1 VTGSRSGAATQSKD
15 PYSVDF
21 STNTTRV
28 VTSAGR
34 SIGKLDK
41 PMPRFDVTIAGEL
54 NLDLILYGL
63 PEQLLPERELLAD
76 RMMLTLGSSSA
87 IVAHNLAALGS
98 RVGFQSRIGDDPLG
112 EIAIERLRQ
121 GGVDVSQV
129 RRVAGSITTGLTVIL
144 PHGSWRNILTYAG
157 TIAETRWEDLDLD
170 YLADSRHFH
179 FSSYYL
185 QRGLRPRVAEL
196 FQLLKS
202 KGLTISLDTNDD
214 PDDQWEGGLHEVLRN
229 VDVFLPNEREACKV
243 AGTDD
248 LEAAIHKL
256 SALVPLVVVKLGR
269 KGALAQRGAER
280 FTSPSREVVAVDT
293 VGAGDSFDAG
303 FLHEY
308 VRGADVPT
316 CLASGNRA
324 GALST
329 TRPGGTEAFRDTAHR
344 EKFLRE

>member
-1 VTGSRSGAATQSKD
+1 M
-15 PYSVDF
+15 
-21 STNTTRV
+21 N
-28 VTSAGR
+28 
-34 SIGKLDK
+34 

-63 PEQLLPERELLAD
+63 PEQLAPERELLAD

-98 RVGFQSRIGDDPLG
+98 RVGFQSRIGDDALG
-112 EIAIERLRQ
+112 EIALERLRH
-121 GGVDVSQV
+121 GGVDVSRV
-129 RRVAGSITTGLTVIL
+129 RKVSSATTTGLTVIL
-144 PHGSWRNILTYAG
+144 HHEAWRNILTYMG
-157 TIAETRWEDLDLD
+157 TIAELTWDDLDLS
-170 YLADSRHFH
+170 YLGDSRHFH

-196 FQLLKS
+196 FQHLKS

-214 PDDQWEGGLHEVLRN
+214 PDDRWEGGLQQILPH
-229 VDVFLPNEREACKV
+229 VDVFLPNEREACKA

-248 LEAAIHKL
+248 LERAIGKL
-256 SALVPLVVVKLGR
+256 ATLVPLVVVKLGR
-269 KGALAQRGAER
+269 KGAMAQKGSER
-280 FTSPSREVVAVDT
+280 FTSASKEAVPVDS

-303 FLHEY
+303 FLHEF
-308 VRGADVPT
+308 VRGADLAK

-329 TRPGGTEAFRDTAHR
+329 TRPGGTEAFRDVEHR
-344 EKFLRE
+344 KRFLAEQRG